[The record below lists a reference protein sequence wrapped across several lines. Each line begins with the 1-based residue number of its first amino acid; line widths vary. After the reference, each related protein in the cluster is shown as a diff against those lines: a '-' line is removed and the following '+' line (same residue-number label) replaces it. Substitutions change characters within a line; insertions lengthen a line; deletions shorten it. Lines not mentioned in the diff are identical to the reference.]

1 MELLDTVELMVS
13 DDYKNRMKAEYLQTK
28 IRYDKLH
35 KMIVKYESN
44 TLDFEPS
51 CSLELLK
58 KQGIKRVL
66 CTGRHV
72 RELEQLGFFELGLDF
87 DGYILLNGQII
98 LDKDLNYIDGTP
110 IDKEEM
116 KKIER
121 VFNEKKVSL
130 ILETRE
136 ELFCNFYDDFY
147 LEGLR
152 SVNTDPFPIKEYH
165 GEEIFQVSTYV
176 KKETKEYLRK
186 EFSGCFMTSWNE
198 YGALFV
204 NKQGGKSKGIE
215 KYLKS
220 VNETPK
226 ETMAFGDGDN
236 DLDMLEYCGV
246 GVGMGN
252 GTKNV
257 IEHCDYLTETID
269 NDGLYLALK
278 HLGVVC

>member
-1 MELLDTVELMVS
+1 MIKTVFFDLDG
-13 DDYKNRMKAEYLQTK
+13 
-28 IRYDKLH
+28 
-35 KMIVKYESN
+35 
-44 TLDFEPS
+44 TLYSHTQKRVPS
-51 CSLELLK
+51 TTLYAFELLK

-110 IDKEEM
+110 IDKEET

-136 ELFCNFYDDFY
+136 ELFCNFYDDFC

-278 HLGVVC
+278 HLGVIC

>member
-1 MELLDTVELMVS
+1 
-13 DDYKNRMKAEYLQTK
+13 
-28 IRYDKLH
+28 
-35 KMIVKYESN
+35 
-44 TLDFEPS
+44 
-51 CSLELLK
+51 
-58 KQGIKRVL
+58 
-66 CTGRHV
+66 
-72 RELEQLGFFELGLDF
+72 
-87 DGYILLNGQII
+87 
-98 LDKDLNYIDGTP
+98 
-110 IDKEEM
+110 
-116 KKIER
+116 
-121 VFNEKKVSL
+121 
-130 ILETRE
+130 
-136 ELFCNFYDDFY
+136 
-147 LEGLR
+147 
-152 SVNTDPFPIKEYH
+152 
-165 GEEIFQVSTYV
+165 
-176 KKETKEYLRK
+176 
-186 EFSGCFMTSWNE
+186 MTSWNE

-257 IEHCDYLTETID
+257 IEHCDYLTEIID

>member
-1 MELLDTVELMVS
+1 MIKTIFFDLDG
-13 DDYKNRMKAEYLQTK
+13 
-28 IRYDKLH
+28 
-35 KMIVKYESN
+35 
-44 TLDFEPS
+44 TLYSHTQKRVPS
-51 CSLELLK
+51 TTLYAFELLK

-87 DGYILLNGQII
+87 DGYILLNGQLI

-110 IDKEEM
+110 IDEEET
-116 KKIER
+116 KKIVR
-121 VFNEKKVSL
+121 VFNEKKIPL
-130 ILETRE
+130 ILETKE
-136 ELFCNFYDDFY
+136 ELFCNVYDDFY
-147 LEGLR
+147 VEGLR
-152 SVNTDPFPIKEYH
+152 AVNTEPFPIKEYNN
-165 GEEIFQVSTYV
+165 EQIYQVSTYV
-176 KKETKEYLRK
+176 KKDVKEYLHK

-278 HLGVVC
+278 HFGIIC

>member
-1 MELLDTVELMVS
+1 MIKTIFFDLDGTLYS
-13 DDYKNRMKAEYLQTK
+13 HTQK
-28 IRYDKLH
+28 I
-35 KMIVKYESN
+35 VPN
-44 TLDFEPS
+44 TTIYAFDQ
-51 CSLELLK
+51 LK
-58 KQGIKRVL
+58 QLGIKRIL

-87 DGYILLNGQII
+87 DGYILLNGQLI

-110 IDKEEM
+110 IDEEET
-116 KKIER
+116 KKIVR
-121 VFNEKKVSL
+121 VFNEKKIPL
-130 ILETRE
+130 ILETKE
-136 ELFCNFYDDFY
+136 ELFCNVYDDFY
-147 LEGLR
+147 VEGLR
-152 SVNTDPFPIKEYH
+152 AVNTEPFPIKEYNN
-165 GEEIFQVSTYV
+165 EQIYQVSTYV
-176 KKETKEYLRK
+176 KKDVKEYLHK
-186 EFSGCFMTSWNE
+186 EFSDCFMTSWNE

-278 HLGVVC
+278 HLGVIC